1 MVRHNARLSSIAA
14 HVVPAAAGTD
24 VEAVSKVLMDDTMNK
39 NLMEMEYAV
48 RGELVIK
55 AGRYLLHSTDLIS
68 WQIDLFF
75 GPSSVWGS
83 CWFRRRCS
91 MQVVVR
97 RSRYQKMLASG
108 DTSLPFD
115 EVILCNIGNPQ
126 SVGQKPFTFFRQVLA
141 GCMYPDLVD
150 SGALPAD
157 AAARVKKILSGMA
170 GGVGAYSGSKGVDSI
185 RESVADYIQRRD
197 GGERQDIENIFLT
210 SGASEGIKTIMQLAT
225 RDGSDGILI
234 PTPQYPLYSATV
246 TAIGGAPVG
255 YSLIEKTGWKL
266 DPKEITALCAQ
277 ARKDGIT
284 PRCLVR
290 PEANL
295 SPLSPCCRNFG
306 STLPSAHHVS

>member
-1 MVRHNARLSSIAA
+1 MGRHNARLSTLAT
-14 HVVPAAAGTD
+14 HVVPASAE
-24 VEAVSKVLMDDTMNK
+24 VQAVQKILLNDTMNT

-55 AGRYLLHSTDLIS
+55 AGRY
-68 WQIDLFF
+68 QA
-75 GPSSVWGS
+75 
-83 CWFRRRCS
+83 
-91 MQVVVR
+91 
-97 RSRYQKMLASG
+97 MLRNG
-108 DTSLPFD
+108 DKTLPFD

-126 SVGQKPFTFFRQVLA
+126 SVGQKPFTFFRQVRA

-150 SGALPAD
+150 TGALPKD

-185 RESVADYIQRRD
+185 RDSVADYIQRRD

-225 RDGSDGILI
+225 RNGSDGILI

-246 TAIGGAPVG
+246 TAIGGAQIG

-266 DPKEITALCAQ
+266 DPKEITQLCATS
-277 ARKDGIT
+277 RKNGIN

-290 PEANL
+290 A
-295 SPLSPCCRNFG
+295 
-306 STLPSAHHVS
+306 

>member
-1 MVRHNARLSSIAA
+1 
-14 HVVPAAAGTD
+14 
-24 VEAVSKVLMDDTMNK
+24 
-39 NLMEMEYAV
+39 
-48 RGELVIK
+48 
-55 AGRYLLHSTDLIS
+55 
-68 WQIDLFF
+68 
-75 GPSSVWGS
+75 
-83 CWFRRRCS
+83 
-91 MQVVVR
+91 
-97 RSRYQKMLASG
+97 MLASG

-157 AAARVKKILSGMA
+157 AAARVQKILGGMA

-246 TAIGGAPVG
+246 TAIGGAPLG

-290 PEANL
+290 PEAN
-295 SPLSPCCRNFG
+295 
-306 STLPSAHHVS
+306 PSAHHVS

>member
-1 MVRHNARLSSIAA
+1 MGLQQQRNARLAA
-14 HVVPAAAGTD
+14 LANHVVASSP
-24 VEAVSKVLMDDTMNK
+24 VSTTEVDAMSKILLEDTMNK

-55 AGRYLLHSTDLIS
+55 AG
-68 WQIDLFF
+68 Q
-75 GPSSVWGS
+75 
-83 CWFRRRCS
+83 
-91 MQVVVR
+91 
-97 RSRYQKMLASG
+97 YQKMLADG

-126 SVGQKPFTFFRQVLA
+126 SVGQKPFTFYRQVLA
-141 GCMYPDLVD
+141 GCMYPELAD
-150 SGALPAD
+150 SGTLPSD
-157 AAARVKKILSGMA
+157 AAARVKKILGGMA

-185 RESVADYIQRRD
+185 RDSVADFIQRRD
-197 GGERQDIENIFLT
+197 GGARQDIENIFLT

-246 TAIGGAPVG
+246 TAIGGAQIG

-290 PEANL
+290 DT
-295 SPLSPCCRNFG
+295 
-306 STLPSAHHVS
+306 STEHTTVVTALPQMCVLLAKLTPFCAHRL